1 MTQIEIP
8 NELPG
13 ILRNFTL
20 SVLRTRPQDI
30 LDHAVDYFL
39 DLQRQRQWQSTA
51 DNNSMAAT
59 VSFPLSSSS
68 SIRHQEQQL
77 QTVKHNAATTGQ
89 ELMKPSLFPTKHFT
103 FSPRFLFEQTC

>member
-8 NELPG
+8 TELPG

-20 SVLRTRPQDI
+20 SVLRTRPHDI

-39 DLQRQRQWQSTA
+39 DLQRQRQWQLTA
-51 DNNSMAAT
+51 GNNNNSSSSMAAT
-59 VSFPLSSSS
+59 VSSPLSPSS

-77 QTVKHNAATTGQ
+77 QTVKHNAATPGQ
-89 ELMKPSLFPTKHFT
+89 ELMKPSCCLY
-103 FSPRFLFEQTC
+103 